1 MKMRLI
7 LILITPLILMTFF
20 QNCMKK
26 PSGEL
31 SSYDACISNGGGD
44 SCGLVATNGVKLP
57 LDPVRTEIQLN
68 SLYQGASAFR
78 INVNSNQVINTST
91 SASCTLNNNANWQH
105 IKSLYLA
112 DGICE
117 YRYELPPD
125 AVRCMAYAMP
135 FGAVHNL
142 DTGDNIHLS
151 TSICQQ
157 DHHTICGQANQQAF
171 HQAFDRLEAQ
181 LTSNSACD

>member
-7 LILITPLILMTFF
+7 LILLTPLILMTFF

-31 SSYDACISNGGGD
+31 SSYDACVSNGGGD
-44 SCGLVATNGVKLP
+44 SCGLVAANGVKLP

-68 SLYQGASAFR
+68 SLYQGAAAYS
-78 INVNSNQVINTST
+78 INVNTNQVVNGS
-91 SASCTLNNNANWQH
+91 SRSCTLNNNANWQI
-105 IKSLYLA
+105 IKDLYSKN
-112 DGICE
+112 GICE
-117 YRYELPPD
+117 YRFELPPG

-135 FGAVHNL
+135 FGGVHNL
-142 DTGDNIHLS
+142 DTNESINLS

-157 DHHTICGQANQQAF
+157 DHFTVCGQANQQDF

-181 LTSNSACD
+181 LTSNSGCD